1 MAQQRV
7 FGTAAIRL
15 LTRLDKDTSG
25 IIASVL
31 APSAQYMLARVFK
44 VHRIIDAET
53 VKCFLTLDLPA
64 FYQTLAWKHS
74 FNDSDIEKY
83 DAVHAIPSPLKVNGP
98 RSLRHLLSRNVI
110 SMQDALDYAI
120 MYGCVDEFDIL
131 HDGTS
136 LRTNLTS
143 WKLPLDRTRMIPNYL
158 KYSHLIIANGGPCA
172 CAIIAEL
179 TSLNTLNVLASF
191 HHLETLQAVHALT
204 PHDISQYCYV
214 PGAFDNATVP
224 MLEWLDA
231 VVKPDWSQT
240 FATNK
245 NSMDVFEYMIAHDA
259 TIHSTT
265 LQQDAWL
272 HDNHVRRYAFEHFH
286 TIRLP
291 ESLYQWVWH
300 TFKLS
305 ELPKQY
311 LIYEICAW
319 ATLRG
324 YYGLDVYTPYIDHD
338 VDSTFKKYMR
348 EVGFKPR
355 FVILCLRKPAVRC
368 LRACVP
374 YLRTLPPAQSSLL
387 REQIRMHANPAI
399 SCYADL

>member
-15 LTRLDKDTSG
+15 LTGLDKDTS
-25 IIASVL
+25 SVVVKFL
-31 APSAQYMLARVFK
+31 IPSARYMLAVMFK

-53 VKCFLTLDLPA
+53 AKCFLILDLPA

-74 FNDSDIEKY
+74 FNDADIEKY
-83 DAVHAIPSPLKVNGP
+83 DAVHAIPPALKVRGP

-110 SMQDALDYAI
+110 SMQDALHYAI

-131 HDGTS
+131 HDGKELQT
-136 LRTNLTS
+136 TPKS
-143 WKLPLDRTRMIPNYL
+143 WKLPLDRTRMIPNYI

-191 HHLETLQAVHALT
+191 QHLETLQAMYART
-204 PHDISQYCYV
+204 PHDMSQYCIV
-214 PGAFDNATVP
+214 AGAFDNATVP
-224 MLEWLDA
+224 MLEWFDT
-231 VVKPDWSQT
+231 VVKPDWSQAFVT
-240 FATNK
+240 RE
-245 NSMDVFEYMIAHDA
+245 NSIDVFEWLISRDA
-259 TIHSTT
+259 KIHSTT
-265 LQQDAWL
+265 LHQDAWL

-291 ESLYQWVWH
+291 MSLYQWVWD

-305 ELPKQY
+305 EFPKQN
-311 LIYEICAW
+311 LIHEIQNW
-319 ATLRG
+319 ADTRG
-324 YYGLDVYTPYIDHD
+324 YYGIINVHLCIDQD

-348 EVGFKPR
+348 EYKFEPR
-355 FVILCLRKPAVRC
+355 FVILCLRKHAVRC

-374 YLRTLPPAQSSLL
+374 YIATLPPTQASLL